1 MVFDRRAS
9 RRRPGRA
16 RDSDR
21 QGFADFV
28 EEGYAKLGYR
38 RTLRPMRNTIRLA
51 LVAIALLPASAL
63 AGANRDRGQDEVG
76 PGPDEGPSYFG
87 VVLDAAGKPVEDARV
102 SATSR
107 DGLAMVT
114 RSNAAGAY
122 SLPGFN
128 KRINADEV
136 KSACAKPGYRQ
147 VRVVRRPAPSGKPAR
162 AVETECR
169 LQKS

>member
-1 MVFDRRAS
+1 MRI
-9 RRRPGRA
+9 
-16 RDSDR
+16 
-21 QGFADFV
+21 
-28 EEGYAKLGYR
+28 AKS
-38 RTLRPMRNTIRLA
+38 TRLA
-51 LVAIALLPASAL
+51 LLAMALLPVPVL

-87 VVLDAAGKPVEDARV
+87 VVLDAAGKPVDDARV
-102 SATSR
+102 TATSS

-122 SLPGFN
+122 NLPGFN

-136 KSACAKPGYRQ
+136 KISCAKPGYRQ
-147 VRVVRRPAPSGKPAR
+147 IRVVRRPAPKGQPPR

>member
-1 MVFDRRAS
+1 MK
-9 RRRPGRA
+9 
-16 RDSDR
+16 
-21 QGFADFV
+21 FAI
-28 EEGYAKLGYR
+28 G
-38 RTLRPMRNTIRLA
+38 LA
-51 LVAIALLPASAL
+51 LLAIALLPAPVL

-87 VVLDAAGKPVEDARV
+87 AVLDAAGKPVDDARV
-102 SATSR
+102 TATAR
-107 DGLAMVT
+107 EGLAMVT

-136 KSACAKPGYRQ
+136 KISCAKPGYRQ
-147 VRVVRRPAPSGKPAR
+147 VHVVRLPAPKGRPLR

>member
-1 MVFDRRAS
+1 MIRFRA
-9 RRRPGRA
+9 
-16 RDSDR
+16 
-21 QGFADFV
+21 
-28 EEGYAKLGYR
+28 
-38 RTLRPMRNTIRLA
+38 MRIALRLA
-51 LVAIALLPASAL
+51 LLAIALLPAPAL
-63 AGANRDRGQDEVG
+63 AGANKDRGQDEVG

-87 VVLDAAGKPVEDARV
+87 VVLDTAGKPVDDARV
-102 SATSR
+102 TATSR
-107 DGLAMVT
+107 GGLAMTT

-136 KSACAKPGYRQ
+136 KVACAKPGHRQ
-147 VRVVRRPAPSGKPAR
+147 VRVVRRPAQSGRPLR

>member
-1 MVFDRRAS
+1 
-9 RRRPGRA
+9 
-16 RDSDR
+16 
-21 QGFADFV
+21 
-28 EEGYAKLGYR
+28 
-38 RTLRPMRNTIRLA
+38 MRIAIRLA
-51 LVAIALLPASAL
+51 LLALVLLPAPVL

-102 SATSR
+102 TATSR
-107 DGLAMVT
+107 DGLAMTT

-136 KSACAKPGYRQ
+136 RIACAKPGYRQ
-147 VRVVRRPAPSGKPAR
+147 VRVVRRPAPAGRPAK

>member
-1 MVFDRRAS
+1 M
-9 RRRPGRA
+9 
-16 RDSDR
+16 
-21 QGFADFV
+21 
-28 EEGYAKLGYR
+28 
-38 RTLRPMRNTIRLA
+38 TIALRLA
-51 LVAIALLPASAL
+51 LLAIALLPAPVL
-63 AGANRDRGQDEVG
+63 AGANKDRGQDEVG

-87 VVLDAAGKPVEDARV
+87 RVLDAAGKPVDDARV
-102 SATSR
+102 TATSR

-136 KSACAKPGYRQ
+136 KISCAKPGYRQ
-147 VRVVRRPAPSGKPAR
+147 MRVFRYPAPRGGPVK

>member
-1 MVFDRRAS
+1 MIRFRA
-9 RRRPGRA
+9 
-16 RDSDR
+16 
-21 QGFADFV
+21 
-28 EEGYAKLGYR
+28 
-38 RTLRPMRNTIRLA
+38 MRIALRLA
-51 LVAIALLPASAL
+51 LLVIALLPAPVL
-63 AGANRDRGQDEVG
+63 AGANKDRGQDEVG

-87 VVLDAAGKPVEDARV
+87 VVLDTAGKPVDDARV
-102 SATSR
+102 TATSR
-107 DGLAMVT
+107 DGLAMTT

-136 KSACAKPGYRQ
+136 KIACAKPGYRQ
-147 VRVVRRPAPSGKPAR
+147 VRVVRRPAQSGRPLR